1 MMVIDKRIYLMEKR
15 HANENLNEPDNMPM
29 PRIVYR
35 NDILPD
41 VNNLS
46 EMSREAM
53 VAEDAKAY

>member
-1 MMVIDKRIYLMEKR
+1 
-15 HANENLNEPDNMPM
+15 MPM

>member
-1 MMVIDKRIYLMEKR
+1 MKDKRF
-15 HANENLNEPDNMPM
+15 ANENLNQPDNMPM
-29 PRIVYR
+29 PRIVYP